1 MVFVDV
7 QLIQKII
14 SGDQQ
19 AFRIIV
25 DTYKQPL
32 VSYLSYQ
39 TNDVE
44 LAKDIAQETFIK
56 CYENLFKFKDGH
68 FKAWLFRIAMNQLI
82 DFKRKYKEE
91 ARLFEETPSLQ
102 TPESHMLAKE
112 QTVLLQ
118 QWLETLDDKT
128 HQIFVLKY
136 ASNCSYEEIAETLQI
151 SIPEVRNRLHRTK
164 KRLRELKLKGDMK
177 VELLID

>member
-1 MVFVDV
+1 MDE
-7 QLIQKII
+7 QLIKKII

-19 AFRIIV
+19 AFRFIV
-25 DTYKQPL
+25 DTFKQPL
-32 VSYLSYQ
+32 VSYLTYQ

-56 CYENLFKFKDGH
+56 CYENLATFKGGH
-68 FKAWLFRIAMNQLI
+68 FKAWLFRIAINQLI
-82 DFKRKYKEE
+82 DFKRKNREE
-91 ARLFEETPSLQ
+91 VRLLEETTSMQ
-102 TPESHMLAKE
+102 TPESYMIDKE

-118 QWLETLDDKT
+118 KWLETLDDKT

-151 SIPEVRNRLHRTK
+151 TISEVRNRLHRTK
-164 KRLRELKLKGDMK
+164 KRLRESKLKGDMK